1 MNFHYK
7 AFQQD
12 DKVKEGDLEA
22 KNQAEVLSYL
32 AAQGLKPITI
42 RTTDSTSMG
51 KAAHRI
57 FGEKITLS
65 DKVFLTKYLAL
76 MLRSGIDLFKAIDIL
91 IADFEKPII
100 KALLIEIR
108 TGLEKGQ
115 PFHTT
120 FAKYP
125 KFFSSVFV
133 NLIKAGESSGNLD
146 QVFQDLNTSLVKENE
161 LRGRIRAALVYPTLL
176 LVMAVIIL
184 TFLVTFALPKIADV
198 FNGGGFNPPLFSRV
212 VFAIGLFL
220 GKYIWIIL
228 AVVIV
233 MVSFLSYFFSKVQM
247 GRELLNKFLNNTPF
261 VRKIIKELALQRFAE
276 TLGSLMKSGLPIVES
291 LEITA
296 SAVGYEDIAASL
308 RRIANEGVVRG
319 LTIGDAFRNEVAF
332 PKVVTNLVAI
342 SEKAGHLDEILKTLS
357 DFYELEIDSSLKT
370 LVSFLEPALLLMIG
384 GIVAAIA
391 LAIIVPIYQ
400 LVGQF

>member
-7 AFQQD
+7 AFQQN
-12 DKVKEGDLEA
+12 DKVIEGDLEA

-32 AAQGLKPITI
+32 ASQGLKPITI
-42 RTTDSTSMG
+42 RTADSAGVG
-51 KAAHRI
+51 KSRRI
-57 FGEKITLS
+57 FGETITIG

-76 MLRSGIDLFKAIDIL
+76 MLKSGIDLFKAIDIL

-100 KALLIEIR
+100 KALLVEIR
-108 TGLEKGQ
+108 AGLEKGQ

-125 KFFSSVFV
+125 KFFSPVFV
-133 NLIKAGESSGNLD
+133 NLIKAGESSGNLER
-146 QVFQDLNTSLVKENE
+146 VFQDLNVSLIKENE
-161 LRGRIRAALVYPTLL
+161 LRGRVRAALVYPTLL
-176 LVMAVIIL
+176 LIMALIIL

-198 FNGGGFNPPLFSRV
+198 FSGGGFDPPLFSKV
-212 VFAIGLFL
+212 VFGIGLFL

-228 AVVIV
+228 AVVLV
-233 MVSFLSYFFSKVQM
+233 AVSVSVYFFSKVKF
-247 GRELLNKFLNNTPF
+247 GRELLGKFLNNTPF

-276 TLGSLMKSGLPIVES
+276 TLGSLMKSGLPIMES

-296 SAVGYEDIAASL
+296 NAVGNEDISASL

-319 LTIGDAFRNEVAF
+319 LTIGEAFRNEVAF

-342 SEKAGHLDEILKTLS
+342 SEKAGHLDEILTTLS

-384 GIVAAIA
+384 GIVAVIA
-391 LAIIVPIYQ
+391 LAIIIPIYQ